1 MKSRKTR
8 LVMLVVTVVMYV
20 VAAGAPAIIGIIS
33 G

>member
-8 LVMLVVTVVMYV
+8 LVMLVVTVVMYII
-20 VAAGAPAIIGIIS
+20 AAGAPACVGIIS

>member
-20 VAAGAPAIIGIIS
+20 VAAGAPAVIGIIS